1 METILSHLK
10 NILLAC
16 VKIII
21 VFITSMII
29 LGYGYTYYKESIS
42 NLTTPD
48 AIKKVNIENGDIT
61 YLSYGEP
68 KNQPILLIHGTGAN
82 AFIWEKTST
91 FLASQGYY
99 VVAIDV
105 PPFGWSS
112 IPLSP
117 QDYRKETQAKKVIT
131 LLEKLSIKNP
141 IIVGHSY
148 NSKVAL
154 LVASQYPARE
164 LVMIAPV
171 LQYGEKEEAGIAGIL
186 TSISIIRD
194 PFLSLFVNNTLLAK
208 KVLLSFMYIQDT
220 DITDTL
226 KMTVLPFNKPGVN
239 HAYGEWFQEFFNEA
253 STVPDSDTL
262 TNLKIPAHIIWGDH
276 DTISPIENFTKLQA
290 LSPKA
295 TLSSL
300 PNVGH
305 MPHLE
310 NTELFNA
317 ALQKILKK

>member
-131 LLEKLSIKNP
+131 LL
-141 IIVGHSY
+141 
-148 NSKVAL
+148 
-154 LVASQYPARE
+154 
-164 LVMIAPV
+164 
-171 LQYGEKEEAGIAGIL
+171 
-186 TSISIIRD
+186 
-194 PFLSLFVNNTLLAK
+194 
-208 KVLLSFMYIQDT
+208 
-220 DITDTL
+220 
-226 KMTVLPFNKPGVN
+226 
-239 HAYGEWFQEFFNEA
+239 
-253 STVPDSDTL
+253 
-262 TNLKIPAHIIWGDH
+262 
-276 DTISPIENFTKLQA
+276 
-290 LSPKA
+290 
-295 TLSSL
+295 
-300 PNVGH
+300 
-305 MPHLE
+305 
-310 NTELFNA
+310 
-317 ALQKILKK
+317 

>member
-1 METILSHLK
+1 
-10 NILLAC
+10 
-16 VKIII
+16 
-21 VFITSMII
+21 
-29 LGYGYTYYKESIS
+29 
-42 NLTTPD
+42 
-48 AIKKVNIENGDIT
+48 
-61 YLSYGEP
+61 
-68 KNQPILLIHGTGAN
+68 
-82 AFIWEKTST
+82 
-91 FLASQGYY
+91 
-99 VVAIDV
+99 
-105 PPFGWSS
+105 
-112 IPLSP
+112 
-117 QDYRKETQAKKVIT
+117 
-131 LLEKLSIKNP
+131 
-141 IIVGHSY
+141 
-148 NSKVAL
+148 
-154 LVASQYPARE
+154 
-164 LVMIAPV
+164 MIAPV

-276 DTISPIENFTKLQA
+276 DTISPIENFAKLQG
-290 LSPKA
+290 LSPTA

-300 PNVGH
+300 LGVGH

-310 NTELFNA
+310 NTELFNT